1 MSWCAASAVLNH
13 GAVAPSSRAGRT
25 RVPTSMQLVL
35 LEHSIAQSSVGL
47 CREMIVRAVERL
59 CPVVVVCVQRQP
71 QLYPSGVGVHVIDY
85 DERALRAV
93 ADKVITLADAEDL
106 PGHGDAVK
114 QRFVG
119 SAGR

>member
-47 CREMIVRAVERL
+47 CREMIVRAVERS

-71 QLYPSGVGVHVIDY
+71 QLYPSGAGVHVIDY
-85 DERALRAV
+85 HLSL
-93 ADKVITLADAEDL
+93 I
-106 PGHGDAVK
+106 HI
-114 QRFVG
+114 
-119 SAGR
+119 